1 MPPLLHTLLIDF
13 CSICTQYYRIVI
25 ERSIAWLVNLNFNYL
40 RKNYANNLRAKMFFV
55 YLRKNYAKDMN
66 EQNYC
71 YKYPHPAVTADCVIF
86 GFDGVG
92 IKVLLIQRGIE
103 PYKGK
108 WAFPG
113 GFMKIDETAEECAQR
128 ELEEETGLKNASV
141 EQFYTFSDVGRDP
154 RERVITVAHYALVK
168 LSEVKGGDDAA
179 TARWFAM
186 DEVPGLAFDHDRIL
200 RMAVNRLKE
209 RICFEPIGFELLPAV
224 FTMTELQNLY
234 EAILEVKFD
243 RRNFYNKMLKLGIL
257 SEAEPR
263 PEGASRRTPTK
274 YRFNA
279 GKYAELKQKGFRLE
293 F

>member
-1 MPPLLHTLLIDF
+1 M
-13 CSICTQYYRIVI
+13 S
-25 ERSIAWLVNLNFNYL
+25 EN
-40 RKNYANNLRAKMFFV
+40 
-55 YLRKNYAKDMN
+55 
-66 EQNYC
+66 NYC
-71 YKYPHPAVTADCVIF
+71 YRYPHPAVTADCVIF
-86 GFDGVG
+86 GFDGVA

-113 GFMKIDETAEECAQR
+113 GFMRIDETAEECARR
-128 ELEEETGLKNASV
+128 ELMEETGLSSASV
-141 EQFYTFSDVGRDP
+141 EQFYTFSDVNRDP
-154 RERVITVAHYALVK
+154 RERVLTVAHYALVR

-179 TARWFAM
+179 SARWFAM
-186 DEVPGLAFDHDRIL
+186 DEVPSLAFDHDRIL

-209 RICFEPIGFELLPAV
+209 RICFEPIGFELLPEV

-257 SEAEPR
+257 MGAEPR
-263 PEGASRRTPTK
+263 PANASRRTPSK
-274 YRFNA
+274 YRFNSE
-279 GKYAELKQKGFRLE
+279 KYAELKQKGFRLE

>member
-1 MPPLLHTLLIDF
+1 M
-13 CSICTQYYRIVI
+13 
-25 ERSIAWLVNLNFNYL
+25 
-40 RKNYANNLRAKMFFV
+40 
-55 YLRKNYAKDMN
+55 
-66 EQNYC
+66 
-71 YKYPHPAVTADCVIF
+71 IF
-86 GFDGVG
+86 GFDGVS

-113 GFMKIDETAEECAQR
+113 GFMQIDETVEECARR

-141 EQFYTFSDVGRDP
+141 EQFYTFSDVNRDP
-154 RERVITVAHYALVK
+154 RERVITVAHYALVR

-179 TARWFAM
+179 SAQWFA
-186 DEVPGLAFDHDRIL
+186 ESEIPSLAFDHDRIL
-200 RMAVNRLKE
+200 RMARNCLKE
-209 RICFEPIGFELLPAV
+209 RICFEPIGFELLPEV
-224 FTMTELQNLY
+224 FTMSELQNLY

-257 SEAEPR
+257 TEAEPR
-263 PEGASRRTPTK
+263 AEQASRRTPTK

-279 GKYAELKQKGFRLE
+279 AKYAELKQKGFRLE

>member
-1 MPPLLHTLLIDF
+1 M
-13 CSICTQYYRIVI
+13 
-25 ERSIAWLVNLNFNYL
+25 
-40 RKNYANNLRAKMFFV
+40 K
-55 YLRKNYAKDMN
+55 

-71 YKYPHPAVTADCVIF
+71 YKYPHPAVTSDCVIF
-86 GFDGVG
+86 GFDGVS

-103 PYKGK
+103 PFKGQ

-113 GFMKIDETAEECAQR
+113 GFMKIDETAEECARR
-128 ELEEETGLKNASV
+128 ELREETGLENASV
-141 EQFYTFSDVGRDP
+141 EQFHTFSDVKRDP
-154 RERVITVAHYALVK
+154 RERVITVAHYALVR

-179 TARWFAM
+179 SARWFAM
-186 DEVPGLAFDHDRIL
+186 KEIPSLAFDHDRIL

-209 RICFEPIGFELLPAV
+209 RICFEPIGFELLPEV
-224 FTMTELQNLY
+224 FTMSGLQNLY
-234 EAILEVKFD
+234 ESILGMKFD

-263 PEGASRRTPTK
+263 PANASRRIPVK

-279 GKYAELKQKGFRLE
+279 EKYAELKQKGFRLE